1 MTFNLKNVRFIV
13 GVILVSII
21 ILSNPL
27 SLVSV
32 TPEDC
37 NEALTI
43 VSVTPEDCNEA
54 LTRCLNDQYYL
65 IGQMVHYWILWCYN
79 GFYFCVLF
87 MT

>member
-27 SLVSV
+27 SL
-32 TPEDC
+32 
-37 NEALTI
+37 